1 LELDGNVTAATK
13 HDWDQVFAD
22 NQAVPPAAPTPSTD
36 PSTGESPPQTGRR
49 NGVGPSL
56 RQRLKYD
63 LNLTKMEDE
72 QLVVLAQE
80 CDYRPSRDELIRR
93 YTPLTKGIVRRYAGR
108 AGLQEADCLDAL
120 QDAVLWIMEAIR
132 QYRTAESV
140 QPQGCRF
147 RTFLH
152 RVLISRLVDFMRRYR
167 RLRNH
172 FPVAGG
178 VAGVSRGP
186 GQARDAGEPEWDGLN
201 SNPLTSVEEDEVQ
214 TCLHRELGRLV
225 ESDRRLWDLLAGETP
240 LRKVAAA
247 LGISYDAA
255 KRRRRKLLGRLRGS
269 LAGK

>member
-1 LELDGNVTAATK
+1 M
-13 HDWDQVFAD
+13 
-22 NQAVPPAAPTPSTD
+22 SR
-36 PSTGESPPQTGRR
+36 S
-49 NGVGPSL
+49 PSL
-56 RQRLKYD
+56 RQRLGCD
-63 LNLTKMEDE
+63 LNLTSLEDE

-80 CDYRPSRDELIRR
+80 CGSRPARDELIRR
-93 YTPLTKGIVRRYAGR
+93 NTPLKEGIVRRYAAR
-108 AGLQEADCLDAL
+108 ASLQEADCRDAL

-147 RTFLH
+147 QTFLY
-152 RVLISRLVDFMRRYR
+152 RVLTSRLVDFIRRHR

-186 GQARDAGEPEWDGLN
+186 GRARDAGEPELDDPD
-201 SNPLTSVEEDEVQ
+201 SNPLTYVEEGEAQ
-214 TCLHRELGRLV
+214 THLHRELGRLGKP
-225 ESDRRLWDLLAGETP
+225 DRRLWDLLAGGTP